1 MGNGALQ
8 ANPPT
13 SQIDITTHASD
24 WLWAV
29 FAIMTAADLG
39 MVAWTLMRPRGQRIF
54 HQLPVAI
61 LTTAAI
67 AYFCMAADL
76 GSTPIPVEFRQV
88 GASRAIWYVRYID
101 WTITTPLLLL
111 ELLLG
116 TGLSGGDIFTILFF
130 DLVMIITGLVGAL
143 VRSSY
148 KWGFFVFG
156 CFALFYVWYGLFFSA
171 PRSANAIGADVR
183 TAYTRG
189 AFFLAFIWALYPIA
203 WGLSDGGNVISPT
216 SEMIFY
222 GILDI
227 LAKPVFCYIHIFS
240 LSKLEYGRFGLT
252 SGKFSEGNYA
262 GTGAGYSE
270 KRGLVGGNNAGMTG
284 GNTTGHALGR
294 PSAAGTVGTAETAP
308 TVA

>member
-1 MGNGALQ
+1 
-8 ANPPT
+8 
-13 SQIDITTHASD
+13 
-24 WLWAV
+24 
-29 FAIMTAADLG
+29 MTAADLG
-39 MVAWTLMRPRGQRIF
+39 MIGWTLVRPRGQRIF

-61 LTTAAI
+61 MTTAAI
-67 AYFCMAADL
+67 AYFCMASDL

-88 GASRAIWYVRYID
+88 GETRSIWYVRYID

-143 VRSSY
+143 VQSTY

-171 PRSANAIGADVR
+171 PASAAAIGTDVR
-183 TAYTRG
+183 SAYTRG
-189 AFFLAFIWALYPIA
+189 AFFLSFIWALYPIA
-203 WGLSDGGNVISPT
+203 WGLADGANVISPT

-222 GILDI
+222 GILDLI
-227 LAKPVFCYIHIFS
+227 AKPVFCYFHVFS
-240 LSKLEYGRFGLT
+240 LANLDYGRFGLT
-252 SGKFSEGNYA
+252 SGKFTEGNYA
-262 GTGAGYSE
+262 TNAGYNE
-270 KRGLVGGNNAGMTG
+270 KRGL
-284 GNTTGHALGR
+284 TTTTAGR